1 MSRGLLFWIIMLLI
15 LILTLYSGWPS
26 GTGYG
31 ARAYLPLG
39 TNLLEF
45 LLFAL
50 LGWDVY
56 GAALRGKKG

>member
-1 MSRGLLFWIIMLLI
+1 MLLI

-56 GAALRGKKG
+56 GAALRGKNG